1 MNYDDWKA
9 TDPRDTDRDYDLE
22 GEGEED
28 RFDVEEDY
36 SNED

>member
-22 GEGEED
+22 GEED
-28 RFDVEEDY
+28 HFEVEKDY